1 MHLTIWSLYITVL
14 DNRILCLRLILIS
27 DTVQLKVLETGDW
40 VHIDRRKYK
49 RQLRQFE
56 SALYRRISRII
67 LLESDQNPATFLF
80 VNTQKSLTV
89 GEDEFNCLSVWHQ
102 SFQKELIRSVWFYG
116 ILLWP
121 STRDRIKIDVG
132 NKPDDQ
138 YELWWIWYLLG
149 DMSVLST
156 LPTAVQPLSRLPSHL
171 SYALRPQHTQYHKYK
186 TFMKIF
192 LQGYKYFHI
201 SILQILFVLIRKFFF

>member
-1 MHLTIWSLYITVL
+1 MKKKKKNEDKSFLKTEMHLTIWSLYITVL

-80 VNTQKSLTV
+80 VNTQKNPH
-89 GEDEFNCLSVWHQ
+89 G
-102 SFQKELIRSVWFYG
+102 R
-116 ILLWP
+116 
-121 STRDRIKIDVG
+121 RR
-132 NKPDDQ
+132 
-138 YELWWIWYLLG
+138 
-149 DMSVLST
+149 
-156 LPTAVQPLSRLPSHL
+156 
-171 SYALRPQHTQYHKYK
+171 
-186 TFMKIF
+186 
-192 LQGYKYFHI
+192 
-201 SILQILFVLIRKFFF
+201 